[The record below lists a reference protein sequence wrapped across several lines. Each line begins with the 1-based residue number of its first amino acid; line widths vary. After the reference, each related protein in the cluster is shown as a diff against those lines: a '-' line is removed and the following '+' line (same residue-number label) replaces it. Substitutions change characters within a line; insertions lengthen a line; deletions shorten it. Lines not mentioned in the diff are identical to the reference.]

1 MKIEL
6 KLSDSWLTNC
16 QREQKILRLRYGL
29 DGEGERSL
37 QEVGN
42 IFNLSRERIRQI
54 MACAFNQLK
63 SHKLLNHAQ

>member
-1 MKIEL
+1 M
-6 KLSDSWLTNC
+6 
-16 QREQKILRLRYGL
+16 LRLRYGL

-54 MACAFNQLK
+54 VARAFNQLK